1 MLARAIPETEGI
13 MVVITIGVL
22 AVVEAVMM
30 DVLEVVEVV
39 MEVLK

>member
-1 MLARAIPETEGI
+1 